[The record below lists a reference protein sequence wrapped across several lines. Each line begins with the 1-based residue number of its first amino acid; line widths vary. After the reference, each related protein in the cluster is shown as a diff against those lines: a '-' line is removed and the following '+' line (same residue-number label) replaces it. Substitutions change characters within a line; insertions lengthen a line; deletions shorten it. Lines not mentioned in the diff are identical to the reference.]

1 MGFAKRLDDF
11 AGAIERAE
19 VLDPMADKIASV
31 AKKIFGQRTVTTLAS
46 GTPIG
51 HPLHPLLVA
60 VPIGSWTS
68 AAVFDLLGDDDGARK
83 LIGLGVL
90 TAAPSAATGTND
102 WMSTSGGERR
112 IGLVHAILNWV
123 AIASYGASWLARR
136 RGHRGSGV
144 AWSLVG
150 ASTLGASGW
159 LGGHLAYALGIGV
172 DTTAFQHSTDTWSAV
187 AAEHEISSGV
197 LTLVDLNGVPVLLT
211 RTGEGKIVALADR
224 CTHRGGPLHQGTLED
239 GCIVCPWH
247 RSHFALDGSVVAGPA
262 TRPAASYEVMVAEG
276 QVSIRRADEPR
287 TLRKNP
293 VGR

>member
-1 MGFAKRLDDF
+1 MGLAKRLDKL
-11 AGAIERAE
+11 AGTIERAG
-19 VLDPMADKIASV
+19 VLDSTADKIASV
-31 AKKIFGQRTVTTLAS
+31 AKKIFSPRAVTTIAS

-68 AAVFDLLGDDDGARK
+68 AAVFDLVGEHDAARK

-90 TAAPSAATGTND
+90 AAAPAAATGTND
-102 WMSTSGGERR
+102 WLSTSEGERR
-112 IGLVHAILNWV
+112 VGLVHAILNWV

-136 RGHRGSGV
+136 RGRRASGI

-150 ASTLGASGW
+150 ASTVGASGW

-172 DTTAFQHSTDTWSAV
+172 DTTAFQHSTDKWSLV
-187 AAEHEISSGV
+187 AAEEEIHSGV
-197 LTLVDLNGVPVLLT
+197 LRLVDLDGVPVVLT
-211 RTGEGKIVALADR
+211 RGDEGKIVALADR
-224 CTHRGGPLHQGTLED
+224 CTHRGGPLHQGILED

-247 RSHFALDGSVVAGPA
+247 GSHFAFDGSVVAGPA
-262 TRPAASYEVMVAEG
+262 TRPAAAYEVMVAEG
-276 QVSIRRADEPR
+276 QVLIRRADEPR

>member
-1 MGFAKRLDDF
+1 MKLAKRLDDF

-19 VLDPMADKIASV
+19 VLDPTADKITSV
-31 AKKIFGQRTVTTLAS
+31 AKQIFGPRTVTTVAS

-68 AAVFDLLGDDDGARK
+68 AAIFDLLGDDDGARR

-90 TAAPSAATGTND
+90 AAAPSAATGTND

-123 AIASYGASWLARR
+123 AIASYSASWLARR

-150 ASTLGASGW
+150 ASTLGVSGW
-159 LGGHLAYALGIGV
+159 LGGHLSYALGVGV
-172 DTTAFQHSTDTWSAV
+172 DTTAFQHSTDPWTAV
-187 AAEHEISSGV
+187 AGEDEISCGV

-211 RTGEGKIVALADR
+211 RSDDGEIVALADR
-224 CTHRGGPLHQGTLED
+224 CTHRGGPLHQGTLEN

-247 RSHFALDGSVVAGPA
+247 GSHFAMDGSVVAGPA

>member
-1 MGFAKRLDDF
+1 MGLAKRLDKF
-11 AGAIERAE
+11 AGAIERAG
-19 VLDPMADKIASV
+19 VLDPTADKIASV
-31 AKKIFGQRTVTTLAS
+31 AKKIFGPRTVTTIAS

-60 VPIGSWTS
+60 IPIGSWTS
-68 AAVFDLLGDDDGARK
+68 AAVFDLVGEHDAARK

-90 TAAPSAATGTND
+90 AAAPAAATGTND
-102 WMSTSGGERR
+102 WMSTSEGERR
-112 IGLVHAILNWV
+112 VGLVHAILNWA
-123 AIASYGASWLARR
+123 AIAAYGASWLARR
-136 RGHRGSGV
+136 RGHRASGA

-150 ASTLGASGW
+150 ASTVGVSGW

-172 DTTAFQHSTDTWSAV
+172 DTTAFQHSTEKWSPV
-187 AAEHEISSGV
+187 AAEKEIDSGV
-197 LTLVDLNGVPVLLT
+197 LRLVDLDGVPVVLT
-211 RTGEGKIVALADR
+211 RGDEGKIVALADR

-247 RSHFALDGSVVAGPA
+247 GSHFAFDGSVVAGPA
-262 TRPAASYEVMVAEG
+262 TRPAAAYEVMVAEG
-276 QVSIRRADEPR
+276 QVLIRRADEPR

>member
-1 MGFAKRLDDF
+1 MGLAKRLDKF
-11 AGAIERAE
+11 AGAIERAG
-19 VLDPMADKIASV
+19 VLDSTADKIASV
-31 AKKIFGQRTVTTLAS
+31 AKKIFGLRTVTTIAS

-68 AAVFDLLGDDDGARK
+68 AAVFDLAGEHDAARK

-90 TAAPSAATGTND
+90 AAAPAAATGTND
-102 WMSTSGGERR
+102 WMSTSEGERR
-112 IGLVHAILNWV
+112 VGLVHAILNWA

-136 RGHRGSGV
+136 RGHRASGV
-144 AWSLVG
+144 AWSLIG
-150 ASTLGASGW
+150 ASTVGVSGW

-172 DTTAFQHSTDTWSAV
+172 DTTAFQHSTEKWSPV
-187 AAEHEISSGV
+187 ATEEEIDSGV
-197 LTLVDLNGVPVLLT
+197 LRLVDLDGVPVVLT
-211 RTGEGKIVALADR
+211 RGDEGKIVALADR

-247 RSHFALDGSVVAGPA
+247 GSHFAFDGSVVAGPA
-262 TRPAASYEVMVAEG
+262 TRPAAAYEVMVAEG
-276 QVSIRRADEPR
+276 QVLIRRADEPR